1 MLSEEL
7 IREFVIAAH
16 SNFAEVKILLAAHPD
31 LLTVSYDWG
40 AQGGREDALE
50 AAGHVGN
57 REIAEYLLDQ
67 GLPLTVFAA
76 AMLGREKDARRFL
89 TETPVLATTPGVHGI
104 PLMWHAALSGDPKLT
119 ALVREFG
126 GAVDASDLHAAI
138 SSGEADMVR
147 WMLDNGADDLSVKN
161 FQDQTPLEAAEA
173 QGHKK
178 IADLLREHA
187 GK

>member
-16 SNFAEVKILLAAHPD
+16 GNFNEVKRLLAAHPD

-50 AAGHVGN
+50 AAGHMGN

-76 AMLGREKDARRFL
+76 AMLGREKDTRRFL
-89 TETPVLATTPGVHGI
+89 TESPVLATTPGVHGI
-104 PLMWHAALSGDPKLT
+104 PLMWHAALSGDPRLT

-126 GAVDASDLHAAI
+126 GAVAASDLHGAI
-138 SSGEADMVR
+138 SSGQAAMVR
-147 WMLDNGADDLSVKN
+147 WMLENGADDLGVKN
-161 FQDQTPLEAAEA
+161 YQDQTPLEAASA
-173 QGHKK
+173 RGHDE
-178 IADLLREHA
+178 IADLLRARA
-187 GK
+187 G